1 MNPIGLVE
9 SIGRAS
15 LTALPAIAVLATQV
29 LVAASMILPGIV
41 SAQDFADVEI
51 RTTRITESI
60 YMLRG
65 AGGNIGLSIGDDG
78 AFLVD
83 DQYAPLTDRIQE
95 AISELT
101 DEDVEFV
108 INTHW
113 HYDHSD
119 GNENFGRAG
128 ALIIAHENS
137 RRRMMTDQYV
147 TVGDRRQ
154 EAYEL
159 EGLPKISFQQTMS
172 MHLNGEDVDIFHVS
186 NAHTNGDAI
195 VYFRGSDVIHA
206 GDVFVRY
213 GIPFIDKPNGGSI
226 QGMIAAIYRIAGLIG
241 DDTVVIPGHGDLST
255 RTDLLEYGQ
264 MLTTIRDRIQEGIDA
279 GDSLDDIIA
288 SEPLRGFPEPNVGTE
303 RFIRWTYETLTEGP
317 VSWEGSA
324 VTDGR

>member
-1 MNPIGLVE
+1 MSRPFPAPSPAVF
-9 SIGRAS
+9 AV
-15 LTALPAIAVLATQV
+15 LTVLAAVAVLPA
-29 LVAASMILPGIV
+29 AASG
-41 SAQDFADVEI
+41 QGFEDVEI
-51 RTTRITESI
+51 RPTEITESV

-78 AFLVD
+78 AFIVD
-83 DQYAPLTDRIQE
+83 DQYAPLTGRIQE
-95 AISELT
+95 AIAELT

-147 TVGDRRQ
+147 TVGDRQQ

-159 EGLPKISFQQTMS
+159 AGLPKISFQQTMS

-186 NAHTNGDAI
+186 HAHTNGDAI
-195 VYFRGSDVIHA
+195 VYFRGSDVIHT

-241 DDTVVIPGHGDLST
+241 DDTVIIPGHGDLST
-255 RTDLLEYGQ
+255 REDLLEYGQ

-279 GDSLDDIIA
+279 GDSLDDVIA

-303 RFIRWTYETLTEGP
+303 RFIQWTYETLTQGP
-317 VSWEGSA
+317 VSWEGPA
-324 VTDGR
+324 VTEGR